1 MIPAYFA
8 RVAEVS
14 ERGLRVAYMPAL
26 SPRVVGVA
34 GRTVFSMVGPSNSRR
49 G

>member
-14 ERGLRVAYMPAL
+14 ERGLRVAYMPARSL
-26 SPRVVGVA
+26 RVVGV
-34 GRTVFSMVGPSNSRR
+34 GFSLVGPSASRR